1 MVNHSDRLD
10 NDHRNATDSP
20 SIKIKFKKKKFFT
33 NNQWQ
38 CLTGMIGIAIVKI
51 FY

>member
-1 MVNHSDRLD
+1 MVKPNDKLD
-10 NDHRNATDSP
+10 NDHVNVTDSP
-20 SIKIKFKKKKFFT
+20 VIKIKFKKKKFFT

-51 FY
+51 Y